1 MTNREE
7 RIKLQTTVT
16 AVIHQEGPWWVG
28 RTEEIPRVVARWR
41 TSVGCLHYL
50 EKALRN
56 KLASPQESWV
66 PQPQTL
72 EQVDEGLR
80 TAFRE
85 SLKEWDLTKDGSS
98 PSVPN
103 VSHPIEQNSDAMT
116 QHNSIEVP
124 DELIESWWPI
134 DQEMPPTSALQP
146 TRNFANKVAQWG
158 ADQELDACCE
168 WLRLQEDPQ
177 FSSDDGWVGKDQELR
192 EARRPNVPTLNEI
205 ALQFMGTIVKDG
217 RYLPEI
223 TSTIVK
229 ALIEGGKALKELNG

>member
-16 AVIHQEGPWWVG
+16 AVIHLEGPWWVG

-41 TSVGCLHYL
+41 TSAGCLHYL
-50 EKALRN
+50 EKALRGES
-56 KLASPQESWV
+56 ASTLDSWS

-85 SLKEWDLTKDGSS
+85 SLKEWALTKDD
-98 PSVPN
+98 VPLIGPR
-103 VSHPIEQNSDAMT
+103 VSNPLEQNSDAMT
-116 QHNSIEVP
+116 QHNPIEVP
-124 DELIESWWPI
+124 DELVHSWWPSEGYYERDGDLNI
-134 DQEMPPTSALQP
+134 LADKA
-146 TRNFANKVAQWG
+146 AQWG
-158 ADQELDACCE
+158 ADQELAACCD

>member
-41 TSVGCLHYL
+41 TSAGCLHYL
-50 EKALRN
+50 KKAIRGES
-56 KLASPQESWV
+56 ASTLDSWS

-85 SLKEWDLTKDGSS
+85 SLKEWDLTKDGSP
-98 PSVPN
+98 PSGPN
-103 VSHPIEQNSDAMT
+103 VSNPIEQNSDAMT
-116 QHNSIEVP
+116 QHNSIEVS
-124 DELIESWWPI
+124 DELVHRWWP
-134 DQEMPPTSALQP
+134 ESLYVVQP
-146 TRNFANKVAQWG
+146 GNLNYFANKVAQWT

-168 WLRLQEDPQ
+168 WLRENADE
-177 FSSDDGWVGKDQELR
+177 SDKDLWDALEVELR
-192 EARRPNVPTLNEI
+192 EARRPKAPTLNEI
-205 ALQFMGTIVKDG
+205 ALQFMGTIEKDG

-223 TSTIVK
+223 TSTIVR
-229 ALIEGGKALKELNG
+229 ALVEGGEALKELNG